1 MSGSQEL
8 KGGDGSGVVVGRGR
22 ALRQNRDFRLLWI
35 GQTVSGLGG
44 SMSSVAY
51 PLIALALTHSAVDA
65 GLVGLA
71 NTAPFVLLQL
81 PAGLYVDR
89 WNRRAILLLSDAG
102 RALAVGGVCVLLFLG
117 HLAFWELV
125 AAAVVE
131 GSLFVPFRLAQTAS
145 LRRVVPADQL
155 SDAIAFN
162 QGQSFGTS
170 LAGQPI
176 GGFLYSLRP
185 AFPFLADAI
194 SYCASLL
201 SVAMMRTPL
210 GAPEGPQDRNLTREL
225 REGLSFAWT
234 HRFIRSTALLTVR
247 GPHHDSDPGPP
258 DGTRPERCDRS
269 WLGASTA
276 RSPYGWGSTAVHR
289 ASPNHLDL
297 RSSHAGC
304 RGDGHLESS
313 GEGRLGGG
321 AGRCHT
327 SVVVSTAPDRS
338 ASHTTTPVDRRPL
351 HVSRLMAPTTACGRR
366 ACPLHTDASGT
377 QPPAEGKV
385 RGAVRACRASEK
397 GPTDRD
403 SGGGTVCVAGASVRA
418 P

>member
-1 MSGSQEL
+1 
-8 KGGDGSGVVVGRGR
+8 
-22 ALRQNRDFRLLWI
+22 
-35 GQTVSGLGG
+35 
-44 SMSSVAY
+44 MSSVAY

-89 WNRRAILLLSDAG
+89 WNRRAILLLADAG

-145 LRRVVPADQL
+145 LRRVVPPDQL

-176 GGFLYSLRP
+176 GGFLCSLRP

-234 HRFIRSTALLTVR
+234 HRFIRSTALLTV
-247 GPHHDSDPGPP
+247 GSDFVINGLFLLLVVIVRQDGGSATLIGVMLGIGAVGGVLGSVAAPYFRRRIHSLRLVIAGVAWIDAPLVALMAVTRNPLGLGVLLGLMLAPWPFWNAVVGARTMTQIP
-258 DGTRPERCDRS
+258 DRLMGRVQSAVTV
-269 WLGASTA
+269 LGWAPVPLAPLTAGVLLQFTGRVPTILIFGVLMLGVAVTATLNRAVRDASA
-276 RSPYGWGSTAVHR
+276 A
-289 ASPNHLDL
+289 AQ
-297 RSSHAGC
+297 
-304 RGDGHLESS
+304 
-313 GEGRLGGG
+313 GG
-321 AGRCHT
+321 AAR
-327 SVVVSTAPDRS
+327 
-338 ASHTTTPVDRRPL
+338 
-351 HVSRLMAPTTACGRR
+351 
-366 ACPLHTDASGT
+366 
-377 QPPAEGKV
+377 Q
-385 RGAVRACRASEK
+385 
-397 GPTDRD
+397 
-403 SGGGTVCVAGASVRA
+403 
-418 P
+418 

>member
-1 MSGSQEL
+1 MLTSEL
-8 KGGDGSGVVVGRGR
+8 ALCQSVGRLPLTMGRSKGPRGGAGTGVVAGRGR
-22 ALRQNRDFRLLWI
+22 APRQNRDFRLLWI

-131 GSLFVPFRLAQTAS
+131 GSLFVPFRLAQAAS
-145 LRRVVPADQL
+145 LRRVVPPDQL
-155 SDAIAFN
+155 SDVIALN

-194 SYCASLL
+194 SYGASLL
-201 SVAMMRTPL
+201 SVAMIRTPL
-210 GAPEGPQDRNLTREL
+210 GAPEGPQDRNLIREL
-225 REGLSFAWT
+225 REGVSFAWNQ
-234 HRFIRSTALLTVR
+234 RFIRSTALLTVGSDFVINGLFLLLVVIVRQDGGSATHR
-247 GPHHDSDPGPP
+247 GHARDRRRRGRARVRCSPLPQAPDPLPQAGDRRGRLDRCATRRP
-258 DGTRPERCDRS
+258 DG
-269 WLGASTA
+269 
-276 RSPYGWGSTAVHR
+276 
-289 ASPNHLDL
+289 
-297 RSSHAGC
+297 SHQEPVGP
-304 RGDGHLESS
+304 R
-313 GEGRLGGG
+313 
-321 AGRCHT
+321 
-327 SVVVSTAPDRS
+327 RS
-338 ASHTTTPVDRRPL
+338 A
-351 HVSRLMAPTTACGRR
+351 G
-366 ACPLHTDASGT
+366 TDAGSLALLERWWG
-377 QPPAEGKV
+377 PA
-385 RGAVRACRASEK
+385 
-397 GPTDRD
+397 P
-403 SGGGTVCVAGASVRA
+403 
-418 P
+418 